1 MGIYNTIL
9 HDPALAAEMRRAQA
23 RTDYRSALADN
34 PKPQKTK
41 PKTTKGKTAM
51 PRRSNQEL
59 TELSERKW
67 SDLTPGERKSVRTW
81 MRRQHDDDTA
91 LDLEAI
97 DLLEHNQH
105 IGIAKAYTITTTVNS
120 HDDTRAD
127 ETTQTGQPD
136 EATTEA
142 TVRTPAPTPAE
153 TTPATENDTETGEL
167 QALAGENGIRWLD
180 EWPEDASTAHMAI
193 GHWQGVAAALRR
205 TGRPAVIAEHVP
217 RKRAMGL
224 ARTINK
230 GLSGTWSP
238 RGAYRAA
245 LRHGEDGEQVI
256 AQYVGGAES

>member
-9 HDPALAAEMRRAQA
+9 HDPALADEMRRAQA

-81 MRRQHDDDTA
+81 MRRQHDDDPA

-105 IGIAKAYTITTTVNS
+105 ISIARAYAILRTV
-120 HDDTRAD
+120 AD
-127 ETTQTGQPD
+127 HEPTETSKSEP
-136 EATTEA
+136 EPLATATEA
-142 TVRTPAPTPAE
+142 AAEHGKPA
-153 TTPATENDTETGEL
+153 DEL

-180 EWPEDASTAHMAI
+180 EWPEDASTAHMAV

-245 LRHGEDGEQVI
+245 LRHGEDGEQVV